1 MLRDLARCSA
11 RNRSTI
17 RHGAKS
23 NPSRG
28 RCFFI
33 STAAIAAVLVPF
45 FGVIVI
51 TIPAAIVGIIA
62 LCGGDRKLGMV
73 VYARA
78 FG

>member
-1 MLRDLARCSA
+1 V
-11 RNRSTI
+11 
-17 RHGAKS
+17 
-23 NPSRG
+23 
-28 RCFFI
+28 
-33 STAAIAAVLVPF
+33 IAAFLVPF